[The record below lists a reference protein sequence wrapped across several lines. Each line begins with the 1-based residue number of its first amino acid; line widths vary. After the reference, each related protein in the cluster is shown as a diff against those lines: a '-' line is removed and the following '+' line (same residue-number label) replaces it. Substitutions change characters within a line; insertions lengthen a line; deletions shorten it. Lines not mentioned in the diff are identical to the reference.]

1 MRIFMALKRE
11 MKQEIKNLRFFF
23 PPSLLSY
30 SSTADAFKQ

>member
-1 MRIFMALKRE
+1 MALKRE

-23 PPSLLSY
+23 PPPSLLSY